1 VGVRVWACAR
11 GCGWQE
17 AEELDDLKGQRVHA
31 WVLVLAGK
39 RMLEESVFLE
49 PTTGIAYAVE
59 QSPYYGIES
68 LWSAA
73 NYWVNMQKDKPPAA
87 MSYDLQNLQKWE
99 RGDPAARRG
108 RGQAVR
114 KPARAACPARHPG
127 RAGHLQDRARV
138 TAVQQPG
145 RAHQGVPGVR
155 AGHRR
160 VHRYADLRLE
170 PRTTRLNPN
179 LLLTPRSGCVTAPL
193 LENKA
198 QYLNNQEVLKKK
210 VAERME
216 DEDFDAR
223 FKARPLHMHPL
234 PWPAQ

>member
-1 VGVRVWACAR
+1 MSFLTRACCEPQHFLLVDAGAEKKNADWGSEIPLRVAVEDKLCASLRVPRVLLVIQGGRGTFKTVLESLQSNSPVVLIKESR
-11 GCGWQE
+11 GCAQAI
-17 AEELDDLKGQRVHA
+17 AEFIG
-31 WVLVLAGK
+31 
-39 RMLEESVFLE
+39 ML
-49 PTTGIAYAVE
+49 I
-59 QSPYYGIES
+59 
-68 LWSAA
+68 W
-73 NYWVNMQKDKPPAA
+73 
-87 MSYDLQNLQKWE
+87 
-99 RGDPAARRG
+99 
-108 RGQAVR
+108 
-114 KPARAACPARHPG
+114 
-127 RAGHLQDRARV
+127 
-138 TAVQQPG
+138 
-145 RAHQGVPGVR
+145 
-155 AGHRR
+155 
-160 VHRYADLRLE
+160 LE